1 MRTSDSI
8 DLLAAALAKAQG
20 EMQPASKDSIN
31 PHFKSKY
38 ADLASAWAAAQG
50 PLSRNGLALA
60 QAFGRGEN
68 RDTVIDTRLMHTSGQ
83 WIESSLTIYNDSQK
97 PMTPQQLGSCI
108 TYYRRYSQMAI
119 LNIVP
124 DDDDDGNLASASRD
138 PSIPRAP
145 VGPERFDMHNEQHKA
160 TFKAMLKAQFPNVP
174 ETLYRT
180 LAQVCHGKPADS
192 GLAVIVGGFLAKH
205 EGGA

>member
-1 MRTSDSI
+1 MKTSESI

-20 EMQPASKDSIN
+20 EMSPASKDSIN

-50 PLSRNGLALA
+50 PLSRNGLALV
-60 QAFGRGEN
+60 QAFGPGEG
-68 RDTVIDTRLMHTSGQ
+68 RDTVIDTRLIHTSGQ
-83 WIESSLTIYNDSQK
+83 WMESSLTIYQDSQK

-124 DDDDDGNLASASRD
+124 DDDDDGSLASRD
-138 PSIPRAP
+138 PSVSRPP

-160 TFKAMLKAQFPNVP
+160 TFKAMLKAQFPLVP

-192 GLAVIVGGFLAKH
+192 GLAVLVGGFLAKH
-205 EGGA
+205 EASS